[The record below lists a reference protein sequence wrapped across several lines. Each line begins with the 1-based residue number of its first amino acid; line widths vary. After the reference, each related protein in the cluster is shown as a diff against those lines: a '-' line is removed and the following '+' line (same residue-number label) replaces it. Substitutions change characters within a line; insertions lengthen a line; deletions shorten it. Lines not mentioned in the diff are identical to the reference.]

1 MATAIKICGLTSA
14 AAVRAAATA
23 DFAGFVLYPP
33 SPRNVTPLE
42 ASKLSAKLAP
52 GVRRVAVMVDPD
64 DATLRTTFERFK
76 PDLLQLHGS
85 ETPARAAAIRA
96 AFGLSIIKAVPVR
109 DVADLDAA
117 RVFED
122 IADWLMFD
130 AKPPR
135 PDALPGG
142 NAVAFD
148 WSLLAGRS
156 WKRPWFLSGGL
167 TPSNVAEAITATLA
181 PGVDVSSG
189 VEVKP
194 GAKDPA
200 KITAF
205 IAAVRN
211 PSVAGTTA
219 SAAR

>member
-42 ASKLSAKLAP
+42 AAKLAAKLPP

-76 PDLLQLHGS
+76 PDLLQLHGG
-85 ETPARAAAIRA
+85 ETPARIAAIRA
-96 AFGLSIIKAVPVR
+96 AFGVAIIKAVPVS
-109 DVADLDAA
+109 DAGDLDAA
-117 RVFED
+117 GVFQD
-122 IADWLMFD
+122 GADWLMFD

-142 NAVAFD
+142 NAAAFD
-148 WSLLAGRS
+148 WGLLAGRN
-156 WKRPWFLSGGL
+156 WRRPWFLSGGL
-167 TPSNVAEAITATLA
+167 TPANVAGALTATVA

-194 GAKDPA
+194 GHKDPA
-200 KITAF
+200 KIGAF
-205 IAAVRN
+205 IAAVRSQ
-211 PSVAGTTA
+211 SVAGTAA
-219 SAAR
+219 SAPR

>member
-1 MATAIKICGLTSA
+1 MGVAIKICGITSGA
-14 AAVRAAATA
+14 AIRAAATA
-23 DFAGFVLYPP
+23 EFAGFVLYPP

-42 ASKLSAKLAP
+42 ASKLASKLPA
-52 GVRRVAVMVDPD
+52 GVKRVAVMVDPD

-76 PDLLQLHGS
+76 PDFLQLHGS

-96 AFGLSIIKAVPVR
+96 AFGLAIIKAVPVR
-109 DVADLDAA
+109 EAADLDAA
-117 RVFED
+117 HAYED
-122 IADWLMFD
+122 VADWLMFD

-142 NAVAFD
+142 NAAAFD
-148 WSLLAGRS
+148 WGLLRGRT
-156 WKRPWFLSGGL
+156 WRRPWFLSGGL
-167 TPSNVAEAITATLA
+167 TPANVAAAFAATGA

-194 GAKDPA
+194 GHKDPA

-205 IAAVRN
+205 IAAARGQ
-211 PSVAGTTA
+211 SVTGTTA
-219 SAAR
+219 AISR